1 MWLIDRLA
9 EARIAEAIERGELDN
24 LPGAGRP
31 LDLGDDALVAESL
44 RPAYRLLKNAGYL
57 PRGLEIRKEIRRI
70 EALLTCVEDEAQRRP
85 VILRLVHLMT
95 LLATPGR
102 TGRNLRVDDAYY
114 ERIVAKLS
122 HRASE

>member
-31 LDLGDDALVAESL
+31 LNLGEDALVAESL

-57 PRGLEIRKEIRRI
+57 PRELEIRKEIHRI
-70 EALLTCVEDEAQRRP
+70 EELLTCVEDEAQRRP
-85 VILRLVHLMT
+85 VILRLAHLTT

-102 TGRNLRVDDAYY
+102 TSRNLRVDDAYY
-114 ERIVAKLS
+114 ERIVAKLAR
-122 HRASE
+122 RASE